1 MPVTVLYIDG
11 NESNRRHRAR
21 TLRDTGFLV
30 LEAADT
36 SQALTLTQAAPPD
49 IALVAAGPNSFEA
62 LRQWKSHFA
71 GARIPVVLISPP
83 AEEIADVAPD
93 GSLREPVDPL
103 VLVAAL
109 RALLPNQPGATSHEA
124 VAVLESISEGYVL
137 LDDHFKFR
145 YVNAAAER
153 TVGFTRDIML
163 GRAVWEAF
171 PEIRDSRIE
180 REFLHAMAERVAT
193 GFEHF
198 FEPWKRWFRIRIY
211 PGVPSGIVIY
221 FQDISSQKELE
232 ASAAS
237 ARARLHITQKASG
250 IGTWEWDPQTGEMF
264 GSAEWRELLELGP
277 NDTGLYSAWINRI
290 HPEDRER
297 VLAAHRHCIEHGSSE
312 VEYRSIRP
320 SSGQIIWILRRSS
333 MLVGDAAGPLRMIGV
348 GIDVTARKHAID
360 ESERTLLLLET
371 LTNNAPAG
379 FLFLDSEMRYR
390 FVNTKLAEMN
400 GLPAESHIGLVPE
413 QVVPALAAQ
422 ARAVFEEVMRTG
434 QPVFDHEFTG
444 ETPQAPG
451 QIRSW
456 SESWYP
462 VRTRDGRLLG
472 VGAVIIETTEQKRT
486 LEALHEREERYRL
499 VAGATNDAI
508 WDWDLLKNEI
518 LWNEAVSTL
527 FKYPQTAVDPA
538 VAWWEE
544 RLHPNDRS
552 RVTESLEKAL
562 NDPSCRVWTEEYR
575 FRCADGSFAH
585 VLDRGSILRRAGR
598 PIRAVGSMLD
608 LTPIREAQ
616 DELRQ
621 ANAAL
626 HRSNQELQRFA
637 FNVSHDLQA
646 PLRTISV
653 FSQLLTR
660 EYAQAL
666 GESGQELTALIAQS
680 VERMSRLVSDL
691 LEFSS
696 AAHEVDSPEPVDC
709 NQALDWA
716 LSNLRKDIEDSGARI
731 TRGPLPTVL
740 AGRRL
745 PSLLQNLVQNA
756 IKYRSECPLEIH
768 ITSAR
773 QGNRWVISVRDNG
786 IGFEMEHAQR
796 IFGVFQRLHSHDRY
810 PGSGMGLAICQT
822 IVQQYGGCIWATAT
836 PGQGATFHFSLPP
849 A

>member
-11 NESNRRHRAR
+11 NESNRRHRAQ

-30 LEAADT
+30 LEAADA
-36 SQALTLTQAAPPD
+36 SHALSLTQAAPPD
-49 IALVAAGPNSFEA
+49 IALIAVGPNGFET
-62 LRQWKSHFA
+62 LREWKATPA
-71 GARIPVVLISPP
+71 GARIPLALISPP
-83 AEEIADVAPD
+83 AEEMADLGA
-93 GSLREPVDPL
+93 GACLQEPVDPP
-103 VLVAAL
+103 VLVATL
-109 RALLPNQPGATSHEA
+109 RALLPDRPGATPHEA
-124 VAVLESISEGYVL
+124 VAVLESIAEGYVL
-137 LDDHFKFR
+137 LDDNFRFR

-153 TVGFTRDIML
+153 TVGFTRDAVL
-163 GRAVWEAF
+163 GRTVREAF
-171 PEIRDSRIE
+171 PEARDSRIE
-180 REFLHAMAERVAT
+180 REFLHAMAARVAT

-237 ARARLHITQKASG
+237 ATARLHLTQKASG

-264 GSAEWRELLELGP
+264 GSGEWRELLELGP
-277 NDTGLYSAWINRI
+277 NDTSLYSVWIDRI

-333 MLVGDAAGPLRMIGV
+333 MLVGDAAGPLRMVGV

-400 GLPAESHIGLVPE
+400 GLPAGSHIGLIPE

-422 ARAVFEEVMRTG
+422 SRAVFEEVMRTG

-462 VRTRDGRLLG
+462 VRTCDGRLLG
-472 VGAVIIETTEQKRT
+472 VGAVIIETTEKKRT
-486 LEALHEREERYRL
+486 LEALR
-499 VAGATNDAI
+499 
-508 WDWDLLKNEI
+508 
-518 LWNEAVSTL
+518 
-527 FKYPQTAVDPA
+527 
-538 VAWWEE
+538 
-544 RLHPNDRS
+544 
-552 RVTESLEKAL
+552 
-562 NDPSCRVWTEEYR
+562 
-575 FRCADGSFAH
+575 
-585 VLDRGSILRRAGR
+585 
-598 PIRAVGSMLD
+598 
-608 LTPIREAQ
+608 
-616 DELRQ
+616 
-621 ANAAL
+621 
-626 HRSNQELQRFA
+626 RSNEELQRFA

-666 GESGQELTALIAQS
+666 GESGRELTALIAQS

-691 LEFSS
+691 LEFSR
-696 AAHEVDSPEPVDC
+696 ATQDMGAPEPVDC

-716 LSNLRKDIEDSGARI
+716 LSNLRKDIEDSRARI
-731 TRGPLPTVL
+731 ARGPLPTVL
-740 AGRRL
+740 AGPRL
-745 PSLLQNLVQNA
+745 PSLL
-756 IKYRSECPLEIH
+756 R
-768 ITSAR
+768 TSFKTP
-773 QGNRWVISVRDNG
+773 S
-786 IGFEMEHAQR
+786 
-796 IFGVFQRLHSHDRY
+796 S
-810 PGSGMGLAICQT
+810 
-822 IVQQYGGCIWATAT
+822 TAPSALWRFT
-836 PGQGATFHFSLPP
+836 LPP
-849 A
+849 RARAITG